1 MNHSDKFHELDLKRM
16 QYSRIR
22 LYHPPPDRT
31 EVADISGWMIK
42 LVGPNSSFKYQ
53 LYCENNQIKHFQ
65 CMYYLISLNFLL
77 KQPNFNIS

>member
-1 MNHSDKFHELDLKRM
+1 MTRKKMNHSDKFHELDLKRM

-53 LYCENNQIKHFQ
+53 LYCENNQIR
-65 CMYYLISLNFLL
+65 
-77 KQPNFNIS
+77 